1 MDKKEI
7 ESYIIDTPDF
17 PKPGVVFKDI
27 FPLLREKLPELMDV
41 FKNMIDWNEVD
52 YIVGIESRGF
62 ILGSALAA
70 HLGIGFIPI
79 RKKGKLPPPVI
90 DESYSLE
97 YGSDVLEIQENK
109 EAKNII
115 IVDDVLATGGTLRA
129 AKNLCDKANYNV
141 KDSLVLI
148 NLAFL
153 NKFKQEGFPVKS
165 VLEYE

>member
-1 MDKKEI
+1 MTKQEL
-7 ESYIIDTPDF
+7 EQFIINTPDF
-17 PKPGVVFKDI
+17 PKAGVVFKDI
-27 FPLLREKLPELMDV
+27 FPLLKHKLPELMDA
-41 FKNMIDWNEVD
+41 FANMTDWTGVD

-70 HLGIGFIPI
+70 KLNKGFIPI

-90 DESYSLE
+90 DESYALE
-97 YGSDVLEIQENK
+97 YGTDILEIQDNK
-109 EAKNII
+109 DKKNIV

-129 AKNLCDKANYNV
+129 AKNLCEKANYNV

-153 NKFKQEGFPVKS
+153 NEFKEEGFPVKS
-165 VLEYE
+165 LLEY